1 MIGIMVLPI
10 VFGLILALI
19 LPSFFQESKV
29 DLCLDNGGSFN
40 YEKCVCD
47 FKNNH
52 KVIEQVVKVHSA
64 ASCSAGRV
72 FQRAPWQGVKLT

>member
-52 KVIEQVVKVHSA
+52 KVIEEHQCK
-64 ASCSAGRV
+64 
-72 FQRAPWQGVKLT
+72 

>member
-1 MIGIMVLPI
+1 MVLPI

-52 KVIEQVVKVHSA
+52 KVIEEHQCK
-64 ASCSAGRV
+64 
-72 FQRAPWQGVKLT
+72 